1 MQPIKALLPVSVWF
15 MRIGL
20 VLYAYEKYFKT
31 FTKFHLD
38 KVEFYIAFLFL
49 IFSAIIFVT
58 GIKRRSALT
67 VVSGFIITLISIYN
81 VINTI
86 DGGLKMTLIVNFL
99 VAGIAIYFLSNPSGK

>member
-1 MQPIKALLPVSVWF
+1 MQPIKALLPVSLWL

-20 VLYAYEKYFKT
+20 VLYAYDEYFKT
-31 FTKFHLD
+31 FTKFNLD

-58 GIKRRSALT
+58 GIKKRSALT
-67 VVSGFIITLISIYN
+67 VISGFIITLISIYN

-86 DGGLKMTLIVNFL
+86 DGGLDTQLIINFL
-99 VAGIAIYFLSNPSGK
+99 IASIAVFFLANPNGK